1 MNHTQ
6 LYLLLRRALKKKT
19 PFFGGYNTYIMSEEF
34 GHPWLPMVIEYK
46 DRLDHLNKGIQKPK
60 YTKRYP
66 WSRWP
71 PLFLPQFFVRLI
83 VNNREEKW
91 RPWEQKR

>member
-6 LYLLLRRALKKKT
+6 LYLLLLRALKKKT
-19 PFFGGYNTYIMSEEF
+19 PFFGGYNTHIMSEEF

-66 WSRWP
+66 
-71 PLFLPQFFVRLI
+71 
-83 VNNREEKW
+83 
-91 RPWEQKR
+91 

>member
-1 MNHTQ
+1 
-6 LYLLLRRALKKKT
+6 
-19 PFFGGYNTYIMSEEF
+19 MSEEF

-66 WSRWP
+66 
-71 PLFLPQFFVRLI
+71 
-83 VNNREEKW
+83 
-91 RPWEQKR
+91 